1 MKNPDEESQ
10 DLNEETLIKKSFLM
24 LKDSINKDP
33 TVEAKTRLGTLYH
46 LNKKLFPEENDK
58 LD

>member
-1 MKNPDEESQ
+1 
-10 DLNEETLIKKSFLM
+10 M

-46 LNKKLFPEENDK
+46 LNKKLFLEENDK

>member
-1 MKNPDEESQ
+1 
-10 DLNEETLIKKSFLM
+10 M
-24 LKDSINKDP
+24 LKDSIDKEP

-46 LNKKLFPEENDK
+46 LNKKLFLQENQK